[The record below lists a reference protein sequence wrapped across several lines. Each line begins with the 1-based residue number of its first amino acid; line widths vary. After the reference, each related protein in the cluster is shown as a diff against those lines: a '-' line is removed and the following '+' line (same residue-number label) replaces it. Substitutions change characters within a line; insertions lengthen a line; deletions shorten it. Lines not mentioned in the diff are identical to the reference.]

1 MVVLKSQL
9 TAEREERK
17 AAQADDAADSAKIED
32 RTAHDRCSCL
42 ISLAYDKY
50 VTYRAVLAGER
61 QKETIN
67 ERAAQ

>member
-42 ISLAYDKY
+42 ISLLTRR